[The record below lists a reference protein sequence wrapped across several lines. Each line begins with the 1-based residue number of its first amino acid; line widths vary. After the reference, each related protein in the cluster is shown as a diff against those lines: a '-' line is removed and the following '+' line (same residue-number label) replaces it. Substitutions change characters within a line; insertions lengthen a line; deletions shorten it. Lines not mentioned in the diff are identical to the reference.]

1 MENFIFCAVS
11 RVFRFSLSKV
21 INICFHGYL
30 NIVCNKSAKKAGMVI
45 SNLAVLY
52 MLHVWNLNWLHHACK
67 CPNSQVFNVEKLTM
81 PLQHLFKAQKLLY
94 LHAKLPR
101 NAQEF
106 NLWKETEV
114 IITAL
119 CYSKNMDILGYS
131 KQIQFDEFLKENWN
145 GKSNT

>member
-1 MENFIFCAVS
+1 
-11 RVFRFSLSKV
+11 
-21 INICFHGYL
+21 
-30 NIVCNKSAKKAGMVI
+30 
-45 SNLAVLY
+45 
-52 MLHVWNLNWLHHACK
+52 
-67 CPNSQVFNVEKLTM
+67 M

-106 NLWKETEV
+106 KLWKETEV

-145 GKSNT
+145 GKFNT